1 MLLKLGVSIEY
12 LGREIRRALDPIEK
26 IYFDAGEGEAVI
38 TETRGGTHKPGS
50 LHYADDAIDIRLPK
64 KNVGELAQEMRRK
77 LGVNYDVVVEISR
90 VHCEYDPK

>member
-1 MLLKLGVSIEY
+1 MKLGVSIEY
-12 LGREIRRALDPIEK
+12 LGREIRRALDIIEK

-77 LGVNYDVVVEISR
+77 LGINYDVVVEISH

>member
-12 LGREIRRALDPIEK
+12 LNREIRRALDTIES
-26 IYFDAGEGEAVI
+26 IYFSAGEGEVVI

-50 LHYADDAIDIRLPK
+50 LHYADDAIDLRLPK

-77 LGVNYDVVVEISR
+77 LGSKYDVVVEISHIH
-90 VHCEYDPK
+90 VEHDPK

>member
-1 MLLKLGVSIEY
+1 MLMKLGVSIEY
-12 LGREIRRALDPIEK
+12 LGREIRRALDIIEK

-77 LGVNYDVVVEISR
+77 LGINYDVVVEISH